1 MARTPGAATRLYR
14 RQPRA
19 RDRIWFAIRV
29 MRRFDI
35 PSLEAA
41 AEAGRSNT
49 QKYVFALTRAG
60 FLRKVFDGESGK
72 KGGHAVWMLVRDPG
86 PMAPRLQ
93 RDGRTYDPNGHEVFE
108 GGLRQ

>member
-41 AEAGRSNT
+41 AEGRPQQH
-49 QKYVFALTRAG
+49 QKYV
-60 FLRKVFDGESGK
+60 S
-72 KGGHAVWMLVRDPG
+72 P
-86 PMAPRLQ
+86 
-93 RDGRTYDPNGHEVFE
+93 
-108 GGLRQ
+108 